1 MATIIVYLDGEEQSQ
16 HTLNKERMD
25 IGRRPGNDIQLLN
38 PTVSGNHARITT
50 IRGDSFLE
58 DMNSTNGVRVN
69 GKPVQKCLLK
79 DGDDIQLGKFTLRY
93 TEDVTLAHISSGGE
107 PAEARSR
114 IVHDAV
120 WTGGR
125 ESVAQTEMM
134 PKTTMLH
141 GASGAPDAV
150 LQILAGPGKGKELP
164 LQRTLTT
171 LGKPGVQ
178 VAVVTRRAD
187 GYFLAQVEG
196 EGHVLLNGK
205 AVTGSGSLHPGDEIE
220 VAGTQLVFQLKAASH

>member
-79 DGDDIQLGKFTLRY
+79 DGDDIHLGKFTLRY
-93 TEDVTLAHISSGGE
+93 TEDVTLAHISSGG
-107 PAEARSR
+107 
-114 IVHDAV
+114 
-120 WTGGR
+120 
-125 ESVAQTEMM
+125 
-134 PKTTMLH
+134 
-141 GASGAPDAV
+141 
-150 LQILAGPGKGKELP
+150 
-164 LQRTLTT
+164 
-171 LGKPGVQ
+171 
-178 VAVVTRRAD
+178 
-187 GYFLAQVEG
+187 
-196 EGHVLLNGK
+196 
-205 AVTGSGSLHPGDEIE
+205 
-220 VAGTQLVFQLKAASH
+220 